1 MDKIDR
7 PPRNRHSNMQMILL
21 VWLIVLPA
29 TTLAGATLAKH
40 SELDTARPDFAAIRD
55 VQTKKSAFF
64 DYLMPFVQDANAAIE
79 AERARLLQME
89 AINATG
95 RALSSAQQADLLRLA
110 KQYRVPT
117 AQYNRPTDKL
127 IAQVLQRVDV
137 VPASLILAQAANES
151 GWGTSR
157 FARQANNYF
166 GMWCYQAGCGLKP
179 RQRDAGRSHE
189 VKRFQ
194 HTRDSVV
201 AYLHNLNTNRAYQ
214 SLRDLR
220 QTTRELGAP
229 LRGVLLAEGL
239 LAYSSRGADYIK
251 DIQAM
256 IITNDLEQLSFD
268 VASQ

>member
-1 MDKIDR
+1 
-7 PPRNRHSNMQMILL
+7 MQMIVL
-21 VWLIVLPA
+21 VWLILIPA
-29 TTLAGATLAKH
+29 TSIANSAPSKASMLE
-40 SELDTARPDFAAIRD
+40 SARPDFAAIQD
-55 VQTKKSAFF
+55 VQRKKATFF
-64 DYLMPFVQDANAAIE
+64 DYLMPFVLDANAAIQ
-79 AERARLLQME
+79 AERADVLQIE
-89 AINATG
+89 AINAAG
-95 RALSSAQQADLLRLA
+95 QALTSTQQADLLRLA
-110 KQYRVPT
+110 KRYRVP
-117 AQYNRPTDKL
+117 AAHHKAPTDKL

-137 VPASLILAQAANES
+137 LPASLVLAQAANES

-179 RQRDAGRSHE
+179 RQRDPGRSHE

-239 LAYSSRGADYIK
+239 LSYSSRGADYIK

-256 IITNDLEQLSFD
+256 IITNDLEQLSFE

>member
-1 MDKIDR
+1 
-7 PPRNRHSNMQMILL
+7 MQKILL
-21 VWLIVLPA
+21 VWLILLPA
-29 TTLAGATLAKH
+29 TSIAGTTLPKH
-40 SELDTARPDFAAIRD
+40 STLETARPDFAAIQD

-64 DYLMPFVQDANAAIE
+64 DYLMPFVLDANAAIE
-79 AERARLLQME
+79 AKRARVLQME
-89 AINATG
+89 AINAAG
-95 RALSSAQQADLLRLA
+95 RALTRAQQADLLDLA
-110 KQYRVPT
+110 EQYRIPT
-117 AQYNRPTDKL
+117 AQHTAPVREL
-127 IAQVLQRVDV
+127 IAHVLGRVDV
-137 VPASLILAQAANES
+137 LPASLVLAQAANES

-179 RQRDAGRSHE
+179 SQRDPGRSHE
-189 VKRFQ
+189 VKRFE

-214 SLRDLR
+214 RLRDLR

-229 LRGVLLAEGL
+229 LRGVMLAEGL
-239 LAYSSRGADYIK
+239 QAYSSRGAAYIK

-256 IITNDLEQLSFD
+256 IIANDLEQLSFE